1 MTKDVVTAETQAN
14 NAQTLL
20 DQKRNAFWR
29 KVDNQDFERRLEG
42 EKEHLIVLQTQ
53 LTTDQTRLAEI
64 ETLLPNSSG
73 EAKANLRVER
83 SILGLDID
91 QNKIDIADLTSNIAS
106 LESENALRQE
116 EQAFQVQI
124 ETL

>member
-1 MTKDVVTAETQAN
+1 
-14 NAQTLL
+14 
-20 DQKRNAFWR
+20 
-29 KVDNQDFERRLEG
+29 
-42 EKEHLIVLQTQ
+42 
-53 LTTDQTRLAEI
+53 LTTGQTRLAEI

-73 EAKANLRVER
+73 EAKANLRVEK

-91 QNKIDIADLTSNIAS
+91 QWKLDIADLTSSIAS